1 MKLFIENISC
11 SGCAKGVT
19 ASVLSLDPN
28 ASVNVDVANKIADI
42 RTTYSF
48 EKIAEVLTEDG
59 FPPELKD

>member
-19 ASVLSLDPN
+19 ASVMSLDPS
-28 ASVNVDVANKIADI
+28 ASVNVDVANKIVDI
-42 RTTYSF
+42 QTTYDF
-48 EKIAEVLTEDG
+48 EIIAEVLTDDG